1 MFIRD
6 FRPSDLD
13 EVLWLNVRALNPDA
27 PRQGDAQRY
36 SDLLDVVGAYQ
47 RDGAFLVGE
56 EDGAVVAMG
65 AVRRLDAAVF
75 EMKRLRVAAHAV
87 RRGFASAVVAE
98 LEGHARALGGAAII
112 LDTTVQQLAAQA
124 LYQRLGYAETH
135 RSNLTND
142 AGSFDLIHYRKEI
155 ASLPRAES

>member
-1 MFIRD
+1 MMIRD
-6 FRPSDLD
+6 FRPADLD

-36 SDLLDVVGAYQ
+36 SDLLDVAGVYQ

-65 AVRRLDAAVF
+65 AVRRVDASVF

-87 RRGFASAVVAE
+87 RRGFASAMVAE
-98 LEGHARALGGAAII
+98 LERRARALGGMVII
-112 LDTTVQQLAAQA
+112 LDTTVQQLAAQT

-135 RSNLTND
+135 RSHLMND